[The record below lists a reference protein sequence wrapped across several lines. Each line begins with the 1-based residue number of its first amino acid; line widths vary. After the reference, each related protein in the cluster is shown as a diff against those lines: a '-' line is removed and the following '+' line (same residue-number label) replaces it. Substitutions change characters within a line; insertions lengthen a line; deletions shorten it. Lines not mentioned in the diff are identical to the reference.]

1 MDIEGPAET
10 LERVKTSIPA
20 ALIEAAVTATPRPS
34 HPPERARM
42 SEVIGGLSYAL
53 DLTEGQPPGHS
64 LRCVWVAMWIGDRL
78 GLRADALSDLYYT
91 VLLKDVG
98 CSSNAARL
106 WELYG
111 GDERTT
117 KHDYKTVDSQSL
129 LQLGNFVLRHAGPG
143 EALRSRIQ
151 RVLRSV
157 RLGDELAAEL
167 IQTRCERGAS
177 IVRRLGL
184 GENVAL
190 GVHSL
195 DEHWNGRGRAEGLVG
210 EAIPL
215 ASRIAL
221 LAQIV
226 DVFHAVGGRDA
237 AAREVRRRSGAWF
250 DPAVVEAF
258 LAAARDPAFWGGLA
272 DPEIEGHVA
281 ALEPSERVILVDQE
295 RLDTISLAFAD
306 VVDAKSSFT
315 GGHSR
320 RVTRYADAVAAE
332 LGFGPARRRWL
343 RRAALLHDI
352 GKLGVSNGVLEKLGP
367 LTDEEYA
374 AVRRHAALTEVI
386 LERVAVFRD
395 LAAVAAAHH
404 ERMDGRGYPKGLIGE
419 AVPFDARILAVA
431 DVYDALSAARPYRGP
446 MPVADALA
454 LMARDRGTAFDPVCF
469 DALTRR
475 AGSFGEMDPIER
487 SQA

>member
-1 MDIEGPAET
+1 MSIEPATET
-10 LERVKTSIPA
+10 LDRLAKPLPA
-20 ALIEAAVTATPRPS
+20 ALVEAAATATPTAPAPRG
-34 HPPERARM
+34 RARM

-64 LRCVWVAMWIGDRL
+64 LRCVWIAIWIGDRIGL
-78 GLRADALSDLYYT
+78 GPDILSDLYYT

-111 GDERTT
+111 GDERAT

-129 LQLGNFVLRHAGPG
+129 LQLGHFVLRHAGPG

-167 IQTRCERGAS
+167 IQTRCERGAA

-184 GENVAL
+184 GELVAA

-195 DEHWNGRGRAEGLVG
+195 DEHWNGRGRAAGLAG

-215 ASRIAL
+215 VSRIAL

-226 DVFHAVGGRDA
+226 DVFHAVGGREA
-237 AAREVRRRSGAWF
+237 AVREVRRRCGAWF
-250 DPAVVEAF
+250 DPDVVDSF
-258 LAAARDPAFWGGLA
+258 LAAARDPGFWSGLTDTDIA
-272 DPEIEGHVA
+272 SRVA
-281 ALEPSERVILVDQE
+281 ALEPRERVILVDEE
-295 RLDTISLAFAD
+295 RLDTIALAFAD

-320 RVTRYADAVAAE
+320 RVMRYADAVAGE
-332 LGFGPARRRWL
+332 LGLGPARRRWL

-352 GKLGVSNGVLEKLGP
+352 GKLGVSNGILEKPAP

-374 AVRRHAALTEVI
+374 AIAVLPPREIASVAL
-386 LERVAVFRD
+386 LSL
-395 LAAVAAAHH
+395 LACYH
-404 ERMDGRGYPKGLIGE
+404 MD
-419 AVPFDARILAVA
+419 
-431 DVYDALSAARPYRGP
+431 
-446 MPVADALA
+446 
-454 LMARDRGTAFDPVCF
+454 
-469 DALTRR
+469 
-475 AGSFGEMDPIER
+475 
-487 SQA
+487 